1 MVLTV
6 LPARLME
13 TAYNSVLLAILPIF
27 CTMVPVSWSAHR
39 EPPENL
45 TLKISWLSV
54 NRVKSMKKNA
64 HNWGFSAC
72 WTVLENGSVLKTA
85 LQAFMRIVG
94 SVKLVQ
100 LDA

>member
-1 MVLTV
+1 M
-6 LPARLME
+6 R
-13 TAYNSVLLAILPIF
+13 
-27 CTMVPVSWSAHR
+27 
-39 EPPENL
+39 
-45 TLKISWLSV
+45 
-54 NRVKSMKKNA
+54 KNA

-72 WTVLENGSVLKTA
+72 WTVLENGSVWKTA